1 MINSTPMNIDAA
13 PAVLGPN
20 PDDILVAADIRAD
33 KIARSSDNEP
43 NVVQTGENGASGK
56 AKTGL
61 DLYMSQQLNMA
72 GGRKISGHDN
82 KGANF
87 MSGPYKGMEL
97 GPAMEKIR
105 NQYNNND
112 KIRGQFDAEADRQ
125 NKANNLGGLD
135 QAAAT
140 APAPAAPAPVAPAPV
155 APVAPAPGLAD
166 PNSSTAPK
174 GVDPFAPPATPAT
187 PTPAAPSAPTAA
199 PIANLDAE
207 AAVKPAKPTSGGTV
221 IKDNG
226 TGYVERHP
234 SPGYKGKR
242 APKVKY
248 PS

>member
-61 DLYMSQQLNMA
+61 DLYMSQQLNLA

-112 KIRGQFDAEADRQ
+112 RLRGEFGAEADRQ

-140 APAPAAPAPVAPAPV
+140 QP
-155 APVAPAPGLAD
+155 APVAPAPGLAA
-166 PNSSTAPK
+166 PGSLTAPK
-174 GVDPFAPPATPAT
+174 GVDPLAPPAAPSAPT

>member
-1 MINSTPMNIDAA
+1 
-13 PAVLGPN
+13 
-20 PDDILVAADIRAD
+20 
-33 KIARSSDNEP
+33 
-43 NVVQTGENGASGK
+43 
-56 AKTGL
+56 
-61 DLYMSQQLNMA
+61 
-72 GGRKISGHDN
+72 
-82 KGANF
+82 

-112 KIRGQFDAEADRQ
+112 RLRGEFGAEADRQ

-140 APAPAAPAPVAPAPV
+140 QPAP
-155 APVAPAPGLAD
+155 APVAPAPGLAA
-166 PNSSTAPK
+166 PGSLTAPK
-174 GVDPFAPPATPAT
+174 GVDPLAPPAAPSAPT

>member
-61 DLYMSQQLNMA
+61 DLYMSQQLNLA

-112 KIRGQFDAEADRQ
+112 RLRGEFGAEADRQ

-140 APAPAAPAPVAPAPV
+140 QPAP
-155 APVAPAPGLAD
+155 APVAPAPGLAA
-166 PNSSTAPK
+166 PGSLTAPK
-174 GVDPFAPPATPAT
+174 GVDPLAPPATPAR

-199 PIANLDAE
+199 PIANLDAG